1 MVKTDS
7 YLQFEAGKLTYRVV
21 PVTEEIIRI
30 IVSGKEIKE
39 AQDSLIIEKK
49 EYPEVDFSAEENA
62 GNIIVKTTKVCAEI
76 NTASGDIIWK
86 HADGSQW
93 LSQKKPELTETDVIH
108 YNTGDEEPIIN
119 RVKTVDGERNFIQNL
134 KAEKVRTAY
143 RGKLFFTWKEDEE
156 IHGLGQAEEGIYNYR
171 GHCQYLYQHNMRI
184 PMPVLVSTE
193 GYGILVDCCSLMTF
207 NDDLKDSVNVSA
219 ADEKSDFAGE
229 ELSIL
234 VSAGWMD
241 NRYDETIKRFEDTY
255 DVTVDLQTIPADQ
268 YSDLLQSK
276 LATDSCADIFWIQS
290 NPFAIESTIVDP
302 EKYCIDFT
310 GASWE
315 NVMPETRKESC
326 VYNDK
331 LYGLQIWNA
340 SPEYVMVYNKTLF
353 EENGWEV
360 PTTYDELKEL
370 CGKIQDAG
378 ITPWFMPGADG
389 WQHQLAFFQIGG
401 VYEEA
406 TPGLY
411 DELNENKA
419 TFADNEKM
427 LEVLN
432 EFKELSDAGYFGED
446 WIGTDSTNMSNEFGD
461 RNCAMALANSSF
473 IKQIQEDTGTSD
485 EFGMFLEPL
494 GDNTWYPSSN
504 SGPTMFGYKGTE
516 HEDLVKE
523 FFNFVTTTE
532 SLQEILDNS
541 PAYTN
546 LDVND
551 DKLEQHWLPEEQEFL
566 KTVPDDKKAVV
577 TLQTGTKYTNDYWTQ
592 FGQDM
597 VAFCQGE
604 MEANDVLKNMDTN
617 RAEAAKTV
625 GDENWK

>member
-1 MVKTDS
+1 MKRKSFVAVACAALMIASMTS
-7 YLQFEAGKLTYRVV
+7 GLTVFA
-21 PVTEEIIRI
+21 EET
-30 IVSGKEIKE
+30 
-39 AQDSLIIEKK
+39 A
-49 EYPEVDFSAEENA
+49 DFS
-62 GNIIVKTTKVCAEI
+62 
-76 NTASGDIIWK
+76 
-86 HADGSQW
+86 
-93 LSQKKPELTETDVIH
+93 
-108 YNTGDEEPIIN
+108 
-119 RVKTVDGERNFIQNL
+119 
-134 KAEKVRTAY
+134 
-143 RGKLFFTWKEDEE
+143 
-156 IHGLGQAEEGIYNYR
+156 
-171 GHCQYLYQHNMRI
+171 
-184 PMPVLVSTE
+184 
-193 GYGILVDCCSLMTF
+193 
-207 NDDLKDSVNVSA
+207 
-219 ADEKSDFAGE
+219 GE

-241 NRYDETIKRFEDTY
+241 NRYDATIERFEDTY
-255 DVTVDLQTIPADQ
+255 GVTVDLQTIPADQ

-315 NVMPETRKESC
+315 DLMPEARKTSC

-331 LYGLQIWNA
+331 LYGLQIWHN

-353 EENGWEV
+353 EENGWEI
-360 PTTYDELKEL
+360 PSTYAELKDL
-370 CGKIQDAG
+370 CAKIAEQG

-411 DELNENKA
+411 DALNTNQA

-446 WIGTDSTNMSNEFGD
+446 WIGTDSTNLTNEFGD
-461 RNCAMALANSSF
+461 RNIAMAMANSSYIQQ
-473 IKQIQEDTGTSD
+473 IKDDTGTED
-485 EFGMFLEPL
+485 EFGMFLIPL
-494 GDNTWYPSSN
+494 GDNTWYPTN
-504 SGPTMFGYKGTE
+504 PAGPTMFGYKGTE

-546 LDVND
+546 VDMND
-551 DKLEQHWLPEEQEFL
+551 DAIEQHWLPEEEEFL
-566 KTVPDDKKAVV
+566 ATVDDSKKSVSV
-577 TLQTGTKYTNDYWTQ
+577 LQTGTKYTNDYWMQ

-604 MEANDVLKNMDTN
+604 MEANDVLANMDTN

-625 GDENWK
+625 GDANWN

>member
-1 MVKTDS
+1 MKRKKIWAVACAAAMLASMT
-7 YLQFEAGKLTYRVV
+7 
-21 PVTEEIIRI
+21 
-30 IVSGKEIKE
+30 SG
-39 AQDSLIIEKK
+39 L
-49 EYPEVDFSAEENA
+49 
-62 GNIIVKTTKVCAEI
+62 
-76 NTASGDIIWK
+76 
-86 HADGSQW
+86 
-93 LSQKKPELTETDVIH
+93 
-108 YNTGDEEPIIN
+108 
-119 RVKTVDGERNFIQNL
+119 
-134 KAEKVRTAY
+134 
-143 RGKLFFTWKEDEE
+143 
-156 IHGLGQAEEGIYNYR
+156 
-171 GHCQYLYQHNMRI
+171 
-184 PMPVLVSTE
+184 
-193 GYGILVDCCSLMTF
+193 
-207 NDDLKDSVNVSA
+207 SVNVYA
-219 ADEKSDFAGE
+219 EDGKDFSGE

-234 VSAGWMD
+234 VSTGWMD

-276 LATDSCADIFWIQS
+276 LATDSCTDIFWIQS
-290 NPFAIESTIVDP
+290 NPFAIQSVIVDP

-310 GASWE
+310 GADWE
-315 NVMPETRKESC
+315 NIMPETRKASC
-326 VYNDK
+326 TYNDK
-331 LYGLQIWNA
+331 LYGLQIWNN

-360 PTTYDELKEL
+360 PTTYAELKDL
-370 CGKIQDAG
+370 CGKIADAG
-378 ITPWFMPGADG
+378 ITPWFVPGADG

-411 DELNENKA
+411 DALNTNQA

-446 WIGTDSTNMSNEFGD
+446 WIGTDSTNLSNEFGD
-461 RNCAMALANSSF
+461 RTCAMAMANSSY
-473 IKQIQEDTGTSD
+473 IKQIKDDTGSED
-485 EFGMFLEPL
+485 EFGMFLIPL
-494 GDNTWYPSSN
+494 GDNTWYPTSPA
-504 SGPTMFGYKGTE
+504 GPTMFGYKGTE

-546 LDVND
+546 LDVTDEN
-551 DKLEQHWLPEEQEFL
+551 LEQHWLPEEEEFL
-566 KTVPDDKKAVV
+566 ATVDKDKMNVSV
-577 TLQTGTKYTNDYWTQ
+577 LQNGTKYTNDYWMQ

-597 VAFCQGE
+597 IAFCQGE
-604 MEANDVLKNMDTN
+604 MEANDVLANMDTN

-625 GDENWK
+625 GDENWQ

>member
-1 MVKTDS
+1 MKRKSFVAVACAAAMIASMTS
-7 YLQFEAGKLTYRVV
+7 GLTVFA
-21 PVTEEIIRI
+21 EET
-30 IVSGKEIKE
+30 
-39 AQDSLIIEKK
+39 A
-49 EYPEVDFSAEENA
+49 DFS
-62 GNIIVKTTKVCAEI
+62 
-76 NTASGDIIWK
+76 
-86 HADGSQW
+86 
-93 LSQKKPELTETDVIH
+93 
-108 YNTGDEEPIIN
+108 
-119 RVKTVDGERNFIQNL
+119 
-134 KAEKVRTAY
+134 
-143 RGKLFFTWKEDEE
+143 
-156 IHGLGQAEEGIYNYR
+156 
-171 GHCQYLYQHNMRI
+171 
-184 PMPVLVSTE
+184 
-193 GYGILVDCCSLMTF
+193 
-207 NDDLKDSVNVSA
+207 
-219 ADEKSDFAGE
+219 GE

-241 NRYDETIKRFEDTY
+241 NRYDATIERFEDTY
-255 DVTVDLQTIPADQ
+255 GVTVDLQTIPADQ

-315 NVMPETRKESC
+315 DLMPEARKTSC

-331 LYGLQIWNA
+331 LYGLQIWHN

-353 EENGWEV
+353 EENGWEI
-360 PTTYDELKEL
+360 PSTYAELKDL
-370 CGKIQDAG
+370 CAKIAEQG

-411 DELNENKA
+411 DALNTNQA

-446 WIGTDSTNMSNEFGD
+446 WIGTDSTNLTNEFGD
-461 RNCAMALANSSF
+461 RNIAMAMANSSYIQQ
-473 IKQIQEDTGTSD
+473 IKDDTGTED
-485 EFGMFLEPL
+485 EFGMFLIPL
-494 GDNTWYPSSN
+494 GDNTWYPTN
-504 SGPTMFGYKGTE
+504 PAGPTMFGYKGTE

-546 LDVND
+546 VDMND
-551 DKLEQHWLPEEQEFL
+551 DAIELHWLPEEEEFL
-566 KTVPDDKKAVV
+566 ATVDDSKKSVSV
-577 TLQTGTKYTNDYWTQ
+577 LQTGTKYTNDYWMQ

-604 MEANDVLKNMDTN
+604 MEANDVLANMDTN

-625 GDENWK
+625 GDANWN

>member
-1 MVKTDS
+1 MKRKSFVAVACAAAMIASMTS
-7 YLQFEAGKLTYRVV
+7 GLTVFA
-21 PVTEEIIRI
+21 EET
-30 IVSGKEIKE
+30 
-39 AQDSLIIEKK
+39 A
-49 EYPEVDFSAEENA
+49 DFS
-62 GNIIVKTTKVCAEI
+62 
-76 NTASGDIIWK
+76 
-86 HADGSQW
+86 
-93 LSQKKPELTETDVIH
+93 
-108 YNTGDEEPIIN
+108 
-119 RVKTVDGERNFIQNL
+119 
-134 KAEKVRTAY
+134 
-143 RGKLFFTWKEDEE
+143 
-156 IHGLGQAEEGIYNYR
+156 
-171 GHCQYLYQHNMRI
+171 
-184 PMPVLVSTE
+184 
-193 GYGILVDCCSLMTF
+193 
-207 NDDLKDSVNVSA
+207 
-219 ADEKSDFAGE
+219 GE

-241 NRYDETIKRFEDTY
+241 NRYDATIERFEDTY
-255 DVTVDLQTIPADQ
+255 GVTVDLQTIPADQ

-315 NVMPETRKESC
+315 DLMPEARKTSC

-331 LYGLQIWNA
+331 LYGLQIWHN

-353 EENGWEV
+353 EENGWEI
-360 PTTYDELKEL
+360 PSTYAELKDL
-370 CGKIQDAG
+370 CAKIAEQG

-411 DELNENKA
+411 DALNTNQA

-446 WIGTDSTNMSNEFGD
+446 WIGTDSTNLGNEFGD
-461 RNCAMALANSSF
+461 RNIAMAMANSSYIQQ
-473 IKQIQEDTGTSD
+473 IKDDTGTED
-485 EFGMFLEPL
+485 EFGMFLIPL
-494 GDNTWYPSSN
+494 GDNTWYPTN
-504 SGPTMFGYKGTE
+504 PAGPTMFGYKGTE

-546 LDVND
+546 VDMND
-551 DKLEQHWLPEEQEFL
+551 DAIEQHWLPEEEEFL
-566 KTVPDDKKAVV
+566 AAVDDSKKSVSV
-577 TLQTGTKYTNDYWTQ
+577 LQTGTKYTNDYWMQ

-604 MEANDVLKNMDTN
+604 MEANDVLANMDTN

-625 GDENWK
+625 GDANWN

>member
-1 MVKTDS
+1 MKRKSFVAVACAAAMIASMTS
-7 YLQFEAGKLTYRVV
+7 GLTVFA
-21 PVTEEIIRI
+21 EET
-30 IVSGKEIKE
+30 
-39 AQDSLIIEKK
+39 A
-49 EYPEVDFSAEENA
+49 DFS
-62 GNIIVKTTKVCAEI
+62 
-76 NTASGDIIWK
+76 
-86 HADGSQW
+86 
-93 LSQKKPELTETDVIH
+93 
-108 YNTGDEEPIIN
+108 
-119 RVKTVDGERNFIQNL
+119 
-134 KAEKVRTAY
+134 
-143 RGKLFFTWKEDEE
+143 
-156 IHGLGQAEEGIYNYR
+156 
-171 GHCQYLYQHNMRI
+171 
-184 PMPVLVSTE
+184 
-193 GYGILVDCCSLMTF
+193 
-207 NDDLKDSVNVSA
+207 
-219 ADEKSDFAGE
+219 GE

-241 NRYDETIKRFEDTY
+241 NRYDATIERFEDTY
-255 DVTVDLQTIPADQ
+255 GVTVDLQTIPADQ

-315 NVMPETRKESC
+315 DLMPEARKTSC

-331 LYGLQIWNA
+331 LYGLQIWHN

-353 EENGWEV
+353 EENGWEI
-360 PTTYDELKEL
+360 PSTYAELKDL
-370 CGKIQDAG
+370 CAKIAEQG

-411 DELNENKA
+411 DALNTNQA

-446 WIGTDSTNMSNEFGD
+446 WIGTDSTNLTNEFGD
-461 RNCAMALANSSF
+461 RNIAMAMANSSYIQQ
-473 IKQIQEDTGTSD
+473 IKDDTGTED
-485 EFGMFLEPL
+485 EFGMFLIPL
-494 GDNTWYPSSN
+494 GDNTWYPTN
-504 SGPTMFGYKGTE
+504 PAGPTMFGYKGTE

-546 LDVND
+546 VDMND
-551 DKLEQHWLPEEQEFL
+551 DAIEQHWLPEEEEFL
-566 KTVPDDKKAVV
+566 ATVDDSKKSVSV
-577 TLQTGTKYTNDYWTQ
+577 LQTGTKYTNDYWMQ

-604 MEANDVLKNMDTN
+604 MEANDVLANMDTN

-625 GDENWK
+625 GDANWNQIKFSGKKLT

>member
-1 MVKTDS
+1 MKRKSFVAVACAAAMIASMTS
-7 YLQFEAGKLTYRVV
+7 GLTVFA
-21 PVTEEIIRI
+21 EET
-30 IVSGKEIKE
+30 
-39 AQDSLIIEKK
+39 A
-49 EYPEVDFSAEENA
+49 DFS
-62 GNIIVKTTKVCAEI
+62 
-76 NTASGDIIWK
+76 
-86 HADGSQW
+86 
-93 LSQKKPELTETDVIH
+93 
-108 YNTGDEEPIIN
+108 
-119 RVKTVDGERNFIQNL
+119 
-134 KAEKVRTAY
+134 
-143 RGKLFFTWKEDEE
+143 
-156 IHGLGQAEEGIYNYR
+156 
-171 GHCQYLYQHNMRI
+171 
-184 PMPVLVSTE
+184 
-193 GYGILVDCCSLMTF
+193 
-207 NDDLKDSVNVSA
+207 
-219 ADEKSDFAGE
+219 GE

-241 NRYDETIKRFEDTY
+241 NRYDATIERFEDTY
-255 DVTVDLQTIPADQ
+255 GVTVDLQTIPADQ

-315 NVMPETRKESC
+315 DLMPEARKTSC

-331 LYGLQIWNA
+331 LYGLQIWHN

-353 EENGWEV
+353 EENGWEI
-360 PTTYDELKEL
+360 PSTYAELKDL
-370 CGKIQDAG
+370 CAKIAEQG

-411 DELNENKA
+411 DALNTYQA

-427 LEVLN
+427 LEVLI

-446 WIGTDSTNMSNEFGD
+446 WIGTDSTNLTNEFGD
-461 RNCAMALANSSF
+461 RNIAMAMANSSYIQQ
-473 IKQIQEDTGTSD
+473 IKDDTGTED
-485 EFGMFLEPL
+485 EFGMFLIPL
-494 GDNTWYPSSN
+494 GDNTWYPTN
-504 SGPTMFGYKGTE
+504 PAGPTMFGYKGTE

-546 LDVND
+546 VDMND
-551 DKLEQHWLPEEQEFL
+551 DAIEQHWLPEEEEFL
-566 KTVPDDKKAVV
+566 ATVDDSKKSVSV
-577 TLQTGTKYTNDYWTQ
+577 LQTGTKYTNDYWMQ

-604 MEANDVLKNMDTN
+604 MEANDVLANMDTN

-625 GDENWK
+625 GDANWN

>member
-1 MVKTDS
+1 MKRKSFVAVACAAAMIASMTS
-7 YLQFEAGKLTYRVV
+7 GLTVFA
-21 PVTEEIIRI
+21 EET
-30 IVSGKEIKE
+30 
-39 AQDSLIIEKK
+39 A
-49 EYPEVDFSAEENA
+49 DFS
-62 GNIIVKTTKVCAEI
+62 
-76 NTASGDIIWK
+76 
-86 HADGSQW
+86 
-93 LSQKKPELTETDVIH
+93 
-108 YNTGDEEPIIN
+108 
-119 RVKTVDGERNFIQNL
+119 
-134 KAEKVRTAY
+134 
-143 RGKLFFTWKEDEE
+143 
-156 IHGLGQAEEGIYNYR
+156 
-171 GHCQYLYQHNMRI
+171 
-184 PMPVLVSTE
+184 
-193 GYGILVDCCSLMTF
+193 
-207 NDDLKDSVNVSA
+207 
-219 ADEKSDFAGE
+219 GE

-241 NRYDETIKRFEDTY
+241 NRYDATIERFEDTY
-255 DVTVDLQTIPADQ
+255 GVTVDLQTIPADQ

-315 NVMPETRKESC
+315 DLMPEARKTSC

-331 LYGLQIWNA
+331 LYGLQIWHN

-353 EENGWEV
+353 EENGWEI
-360 PTTYDELKEL
+360 PSTYAELKDL
-370 CGKIQDAG
+370 CAKIAEQG

-411 DELNENKA
+411 DALNTNQA

-446 WIGTDSTNMSNEFGD
+446 WIGTDSTNLTNEFGD
-461 RNCAMALANSSF
+461 RNIAMAMANSSYIQQ
-473 IKQIQEDTGTSD
+473 IKDDTGTED
-485 EFGMFLEPL
+485 EFGMFLIPL
-494 GDNTWYPSSN
+494 GDNTWYPTN
-504 SGPTMFGYKGTE
+504 PAGPTMFGYKGTE

-546 LDVND
+546 VDMND
-551 DKLEQHWLPEEQEFL
+551 DAIEQHWLPEEEEFL
-566 KTVPDDKKAVV
+566 ATVDDSKKSVSVLQNIQTITGCSLVRIWLHSARAKWKQMTFLQIWTPTVQR
-577 TLQTGTKYTNDYWTQ
+577 LPRQLAMQTGTK
-592 FGQDM
+592 
-597 VAFCQGE
+597 
-604 MEANDVLKNMDTN
+604 
-617 RAEAAKTV
+617 
-625 GDENWK
+625 

>member
-1 MVKTDS
+1 MLRKRFWAVACATAMVATM
-7 YLQFEAGKLTYRVV
+7 
-21 PVTEEIIRI
+21 
-30 IVSGKEIKE
+30 
-39 AQDSLIIEKK
+39 
-49 EYPEVDFSAEENA
+49 
-62 GNIIVKTTKVCAEI
+62 TT
-76 NTASGDIIWK
+76 
-86 HADGSQW
+86 
-93 LSQKKPELTETDVIH
+93 
-108 YNTGDEEPIIN
+108 
-119 RVKTVDGERNFIQNL
+119 
-134 KAEKVRTAY
+134 
-143 RGKLFFTWKEDEE
+143 
-156 IHGLGQAEEGIYNYR
+156 GL
-171 GHCQYLYQHNMRI
+171 
-184 PMPVLVSTE
+184 
-193 GYGILVDCCSLMTF
+193 
-207 NDDLKDSVNVSA
+207 SVNVFA
-219 ADEKSDFAGE
+219 ADDTKDFAGE

-234 VSAGWMD
+234 VSTGWMD
-241 NRYDETIKRFEDTY
+241 NRYDETLERFEDTY

-276 LATDSCADIFWIQS
+276 LATDSCADVFWIQS

-310 GASWE
+310 GAEWE
-315 NVMPETRKESC
+315 NLMPDTRKESC
-326 VYNDK
+326 TYDGK
-331 LYGLQIWNA
+331 LYGLQVWNN
-340 SPEYVMVYNKTLF
+340 SPEYVMLYNKSLF

-360 PTTYDELKEL
+360 PTTYAELKDL
-370 CGKIQDAG
+370 CAKIADTG

-411 DELNENKA
+411 DALNTNKA

-461 RNCAMALANSSF
+461 RNCAMAMANSSY
-473 IKQIQEDTGTSD
+473 IKQIKDDTGSED
-485 EFGMFLEPL
+485 EFGMFLIPL
-494 GDNTWYPSSN
+494 GDNTWYPTSPA
-504 SGPTMFGYKGTE
+504 GPTMFGYKGTE

-551 DKLEQHWLPEEQEFL
+551 DNLEQHWLPEEEEFIE
-566 KTVPDDKKAVV
+566 TIDKDKMNVSV
-577 TLQTGTKYTNDYWTQ
+577 LQNGTKYTNDYWMQ

-597 VAFCQGE
+597 IAFCQGE

>member
-1 MVKTDS
+1 MKRKSFVAVACAAAMIASMTS
-7 YLQFEAGKLTYRVV
+7 GLTVFA
-21 PVTEEIIRI
+21 EET
-30 IVSGKEIKE
+30 
-39 AQDSLIIEKK
+39 A
-49 EYPEVDFSAEENA
+49 DFS
-62 GNIIVKTTKVCAEI
+62 
-76 NTASGDIIWK
+76 
-86 HADGSQW
+86 
-93 LSQKKPELTETDVIH
+93 
-108 YNTGDEEPIIN
+108 
-119 RVKTVDGERNFIQNL
+119 
-134 KAEKVRTAY
+134 
-143 RGKLFFTWKEDEE
+143 
-156 IHGLGQAEEGIYNYR
+156 
-171 GHCQYLYQHNMRI
+171 
-184 PMPVLVSTE
+184 
-193 GYGILVDCCSLMTF
+193 
-207 NDDLKDSVNVSA
+207 
-219 ADEKSDFAGE
+219 GE

-241 NRYDETIKRFEDTY
+241 NRYDATIERFEDTY
-255 DVTVDLQTIPADQ
+255 GVTVDLQTIPADQ

-315 NVMPETRKESC
+315 DLMPEARKTSC

-331 LYGLQIWNA
+331 LYGLQIWHN

-353 EENGWEV
+353 EENGWEI
-360 PTTYDELKEL
+360 PSTYAELKDL
-370 CGKIQDAG
+370 CAKIAEQG

-411 DELNENKA
+411 DALNTNQA

-446 WIGTDSTNMSNEFGD
+446 WIGTDSTNLTNEFGD
-461 RNCAMALANSSF
+461 RNIAMAMANSSYIQQ
-473 IKQIQEDTGTSD
+473 IKDDTGTED
-485 EFGMFLEPL
+485 EFGMFLIPL
-494 GDNTWYPSSN
+494 GDNTWYPTN
-504 SGPTMFGYKGTE
+504 TSGPTMFGYKGTE

-546 LDVND
+546 VDMND
-551 DKLEQHWLPEEQEFL
+551 DAIEQHWLPEEEEFL
-566 KTVPDDKKAVV
+566 ATVDDSKKSVSV
-577 TLQTGTKYTNDYWTQ
+577 LQTGTKYTNDYWMQ

-604 MEANDVLKNMDTN
+604 MEANDVLANMDTN

-625 GDENWK
+625 GDANWN

>member
-1 MVKTDS
+1 MKRKSFVAVACAAAMIASMTS
-7 YLQFEAGKLTYRVV
+7 GLTVFA
-21 PVTEEIIRI
+21 EET
-30 IVSGKEIKE
+30 
-39 AQDSLIIEKK
+39 A
-49 EYPEVDFSAEENA
+49 DFS
-62 GNIIVKTTKVCAEI
+62 
-76 NTASGDIIWK
+76 
-86 HADGSQW
+86 
-93 LSQKKPELTETDVIH
+93 
-108 YNTGDEEPIIN
+108 
-119 RVKTVDGERNFIQNL
+119 
-134 KAEKVRTAY
+134 
-143 RGKLFFTWKEDEE
+143 
-156 IHGLGQAEEGIYNYR
+156 
-171 GHCQYLYQHNMRI
+171 
-184 PMPVLVSTE
+184 
-193 GYGILVDCCSLMTF
+193 
-207 NDDLKDSVNVSA
+207 
-219 ADEKSDFAGE
+219 GE

-241 NRYDETIKRFEDTY
+241 NRYDATIERFEDTY
-255 DVTVDLQTIPADQ
+255 GVTVDLQTIPADQ

-315 NVMPETRKESC
+315 DLMPEARKTSC

-331 LYGLQIWNA
+331 LYGLQIWHN

-353 EENGWEV
+353 EENGWEI
-360 PTTYDELKEL
+360 PSTYAELKDL
-370 CGKIQDAG
+370 CAKIAEQG

-411 DELNENKA
+411 DALNTNQA

-446 WIGTDSTNMSNEFGD
+446 WIGTDSTNLGNEFGD
-461 RNCAMALANSSF
+461 RNIAMAMANSSYIQQ
-473 IKQIQEDTGTSD
+473 IKDDTGTED
-485 EFGMFLEPL
+485 EFGMFLIPL
-494 GDNTWYPSSN
+494 GDNTWYPTN
-504 SGPTMFGYKGTE
+504 PAGPTMFGYKGTE

-546 LDVND
+546 VDMND
-551 DKLEQHWLPEEQEFL
+551 DAIEQHWLPEEEEFL
-566 KTVPDDKKAVV
+566 ATVDDSKKSVSV
-577 TLQTGTKYTNDYWTQ
+577 LQTGTKYTNDYWMQ

-604 MEANDVLKNMDTN
+604 MEANDGLANMDTH

-625 GDENWK
+625 GDANWN

>member
-1 MVKTDS
+1 MKRKIFVAVACAAAMIASMTS
-7 YLQFEAGKLTYRVV
+7 GLTVFA
-21 PVTEEIIRI
+21 EET
-30 IVSGKEIKE
+30 
-39 AQDSLIIEKK
+39 A
-49 EYPEVDFSAEENA
+49 DFS
-62 GNIIVKTTKVCAEI
+62 
-76 NTASGDIIWK
+76 
-86 HADGSQW
+86 
-93 LSQKKPELTETDVIH
+93 
-108 YNTGDEEPIIN
+108 
-119 RVKTVDGERNFIQNL
+119 
-134 KAEKVRTAY
+134 
-143 RGKLFFTWKEDEE
+143 
-156 IHGLGQAEEGIYNYR
+156 
-171 GHCQYLYQHNMRI
+171 
-184 PMPVLVSTE
+184 
-193 GYGILVDCCSLMTF
+193 
-207 NDDLKDSVNVSA
+207 
-219 ADEKSDFAGE
+219 GE

-241 NRYDETIKRFEDTY
+241 NRYDATIERFEDTY
-255 DVTVDLQTIPADQ
+255 GVTVDLQTIPADQ

-315 NVMPETRKESC
+315 DLMPEARKTSC

-331 LYGLQIWNA
+331 LYGLQIWHN

-353 EENGWEV
+353 EENGWEI
-360 PTTYDELKEL
+360 PSTYAELKDL
-370 CGKIQDAG
+370 CAKIAEQG

-411 DELNENKA
+411 DALNTNQA

-446 WIGTDSTNMSNEFGD
+446 WIGTDSTNLTNEFGD
-461 RNCAMALANSSF
+461 RNIAMAMANSSYIQQ
-473 IKQIQEDTGTSD
+473 IKDDTGTED
-485 EFGMFLEPL
+485 EFGMFLIPL
-494 GDNTWYPSSN
+494 GDNTWYPTN
-504 SGPTMFGYKGTE
+504 PAGPTMFGYKGTE

-541 PAYTN
+541 HAYTN
-546 LDVND
+546 VDMND
-551 DKLEQHWLPEEQEFL
+551 DAIEQHWLPEEEEFL
-566 KTVPDDKKAVV
+566 ATVDDSKKGVSV
-577 TLQTGTKYTNDYWTQ
+577 LQTGTKYTNDYWMQ

-604 MEANDVLKNMDTN
+604 MEANDVLANMDTN

-625 GDENWK
+625 GYAKWN

>member
-1 MVKTDS
+1 MKRKSFVAVACAAAMIASMTS
-7 YLQFEAGKLTYRVV
+7 GLTVFA
-21 PVTEEIIRI
+21 EET
-30 IVSGKEIKE
+30 
-39 AQDSLIIEKK
+39 A
-49 EYPEVDFSAEENA
+49 DFS
-62 GNIIVKTTKVCAEI
+62 
-76 NTASGDIIWK
+76 
-86 HADGSQW
+86 
-93 LSQKKPELTETDVIH
+93 
-108 YNTGDEEPIIN
+108 
-119 RVKTVDGERNFIQNL
+119 
-134 KAEKVRTAY
+134 
-143 RGKLFFTWKEDEE
+143 
-156 IHGLGQAEEGIYNYR
+156 
-171 GHCQYLYQHNMRI
+171 
-184 PMPVLVSTE
+184 
-193 GYGILVDCCSLMTF
+193 
-207 NDDLKDSVNVSA
+207 
-219 ADEKSDFAGE
+219 GE

-241 NRYDETIKRFEDTY
+241 NRYDATIERFEDTY
-255 DVTVDLQTIPADQ
+255 GVTVDLQTIPANQ
-268 YSDLLQSK
+268 YSDLLQTK

-315 NVMPETRKESC
+315 DLMPEARKTSC

-331 LYGLQIWNA
+331 LYGLQIWHN

-353 EENGWEV
+353 EENGWEI
-360 PTTYDELKEL
+360 PSTYAELKDL
-370 CGKIQDAG
+370 CAKIAEQG

-411 DELNENKA
+411 DALNTNQA

-446 WIGTDSTNMSNEFGD
+446 WIGTDSTNLGNEFGD
-461 RNCAMALANSSF
+461 RNIAMAMANSSYIQQ
-473 IKQIQEDTGTSD
+473 IKDDTGTED
-485 EFGMFLEPL
+485 EFGMFLIPL
-494 GDNTWYPSSN
+494 GDNTWYPTN
-504 SGPTMFGYKGTE
+504 PAGPTMFGYKGTE

-546 LDVND
+546 VDMND
-551 DKLEQHWLPEEQEFL
+551 DAIEQHWLPEEEEFL
-566 KTVPDDKKAVV
+566 ATVDDSKKSVSV
-577 TLQTGTKYTNDYWTQ
+577 LQTGTKYTNDYWMQ

-604 MEANDVLKNMDTN
+604 MEANDVLANMDTN

-625 GDENWK
+625 GDANWN

>member
-1 MVKTDS
+1 MKRKSFVAVACAAAMIASMTS
-7 YLQFEAGKLTYRVV
+7 GLTVFA
-21 PVTEEIIRI
+21 EET
-30 IVSGKEIKE
+30 
-39 AQDSLIIEKK
+39 A
-49 EYPEVDFSAEENA
+49 DFS
-62 GNIIVKTTKVCAEI
+62 
-76 NTASGDIIWK
+76 
-86 HADGSQW
+86 
-93 LSQKKPELTETDVIH
+93 
-108 YNTGDEEPIIN
+108 
-119 RVKTVDGERNFIQNL
+119 
-134 KAEKVRTAY
+134 
-143 RGKLFFTWKEDEE
+143 
-156 IHGLGQAEEGIYNYR
+156 
-171 GHCQYLYQHNMRI
+171 
-184 PMPVLVSTE
+184 
-193 GYGILVDCCSLMTF
+193 
-207 NDDLKDSVNVSA
+207 
-219 ADEKSDFAGE
+219 GE

-241 NRYDETIKRFEDTY
+241 NRYDATIERFEDTY
-255 DVTVDLQTIPADQ
+255 GVTVDLQTIPADQ

-276 LATDSCADIFWIQS
+276 LATDSCA
-290 NPFAIESTIVDP
+290 IESTIVDP

-315 NVMPETRKESC
+315 DLMPEARKTSC

-331 LYGLQIWNA
+331 LYGLQIWHN

-353 EENGWEV
+353 EENGWEI
-360 PTTYDELKEL
+360 PSTYAELKDL
-370 CGKIQDAG
+370 CAKIAEQG

-411 DELNENKA
+411 DALNTNQA

-446 WIGTDSTNMSNEFGD
+446 WIGTDSTNLTNEFGD
-461 RNCAMALANSSF
+461 RNIAMAMANSSYIQQ
-473 IKQIQEDTGTSD
+473 IKDDTGTED
-485 EFGMFLEPL
+485 EFGMFLIPL
-494 GDNTWYPSSN
+494 GDNTWYPTN
-504 SGPTMFGYKGTE
+504 PAGPTMFGYKGTE

-546 LDVND
+546 VDMND
-551 DKLEQHWLPEEQEFL
+551 DAIEQHWLPEEEEFL
-566 KTVPDDKKAVV
+566 ATVDDSKKSVSV
-577 TLQTGTKYTNDYWTQ
+577 LQTGTKYTNDYWMQ

-604 MEANDVLKNMDTN
+604 MEANDVLANMDTN

-625 GDENWK
+625 GDANWN

>member
-1 MVKTDS
+1 MKRKSFVAVACAAAMIASMTS
-7 YLQFEAGKLTYRVV
+7 GLTVFA
-21 PVTEEIIRI
+21 EET
-30 IVSGKEIKE
+30 
-39 AQDSLIIEKK
+39 A
-49 EYPEVDFSAEENA
+49 DFS
-62 GNIIVKTTKVCAEI
+62 
-76 NTASGDIIWK
+76 
-86 HADGSQW
+86 
-93 LSQKKPELTETDVIH
+93 
-108 YNTGDEEPIIN
+108 
-119 RVKTVDGERNFIQNL
+119 
-134 KAEKVRTAY
+134 
-143 RGKLFFTWKEDEE
+143 
-156 IHGLGQAEEGIYNYR
+156 
-171 GHCQYLYQHNMRI
+171 
-184 PMPVLVSTE
+184 
-193 GYGILVDCCSLMTF
+193 
-207 NDDLKDSVNVSA
+207 
-219 ADEKSDFAGE
+219 GE

-241 NRYDETIKRFEDTY
+241 NRYDETIERFEDTY

-315 NVMPETRKESC
+315 DLMPEARKTSC

-331 LYGLQIWNA
+331 LYGLQIWHN

-353 EENGWEV
+353 EENGWEI
-360 PTTYDELKEL
+360 PSTYAELKDL
-370 CGKIQDAG
+370 CAKIAEQG

-411 DELNENKA
+411 DALNTNQA

-446 WIGTDSTNMSNEFGD
+446 WIGTDSTNLTNEFGD
-461 RNCAMALANSSF
+461 RNIAMAMANSSYIQQ
-473 IKQIQEDTGTSD
+473 IKDDTGTED
-485 EFGMFLEPL
+485 EFGMFLIPL
-494 GDNTWYPSSN
+494 GDNTWYPTN
-504 SGPTMFGYKGTE
+504 PAGPTMFGYKGTE

-546 LDVND
+546 VDMND
-551 DKLEQHWLPEEQEFL
+551 DAIEQHWLPEEEEFL
-566 KTVPDDKKAVV
+566 ATVDDSKKSVSVLPDPA
-577 TLQTGTKYTNDYWTQ
+577 TLLPEDVFCPFQTYSSHLHSQ
-592 FGQDM
+592 F
-597 VAFCQGE
+597 
-604 MEANDVLKNMDTN
+604 
-617 RAEAAKTV
+617 
-625 GDENWK
+625 DEW